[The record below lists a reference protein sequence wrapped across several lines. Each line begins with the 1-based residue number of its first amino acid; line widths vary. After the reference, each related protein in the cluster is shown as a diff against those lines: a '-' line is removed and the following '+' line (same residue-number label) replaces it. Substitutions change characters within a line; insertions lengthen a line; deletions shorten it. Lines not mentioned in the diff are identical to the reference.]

1 MPSVDWG
8 GTEDA
13 ANWPPANGTA
23 VGKSLLAHIVV
34 LGFSFSLGPRPGR
47 FLFTRPSF
55 FLYTEDRILCTTE
68 LSVGGGGGGYSKR
81 YSGKAQDA
89 LITWTEGPKCASCH
103 LHAVTQPVLPVLS
116 ITQKFLT

>member
-1 MPSVDWG
+1 MPSVDSG

-34 LGFSFSLGPRPGR
+34 PGFSFSLGPRPGR
-47 FLFTRPSF
+47 FLFKSPSF
-55 FLYTEDRILCTTE
+55 VLYTEDRILCTTE
-68 LSVGGGGGGYSKR
+68 LSEDSRR

-89 LITWTEGPKCASCH
+89 LPTWTEGPKFASCH
-103 LHAVTQPVLPVLS
+103 PACPLACPPCPFYNTEVSHVGLN
-116 ITQKFLT
+116 F